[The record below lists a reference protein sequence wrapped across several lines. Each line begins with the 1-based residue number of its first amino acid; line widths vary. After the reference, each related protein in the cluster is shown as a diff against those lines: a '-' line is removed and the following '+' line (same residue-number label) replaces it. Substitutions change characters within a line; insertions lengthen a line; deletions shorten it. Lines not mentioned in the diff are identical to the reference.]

1 MEALKEIKSKIEQ
14 NKQEKKTKLL
24 ENAYALF
31 GSKGFNNTSI
41 QDIVNKAGVAK
52 GTFYLYF
59 KDKHDIR
66 DQLVADKSS
75 QLFLD
80 ARIAL
85 EDSHINSFDNK
96 IIFIIDHVIDDLK
109 ENPDILGFVNKDL
122 SLGFYSNELTKIF
135 DDHAL
140 GLYDM
145 FMQGVRD
152 ESITLKNPDITF
164 FMIVELVGST
174 CYSCIMKQVPCDIDT
189 YKPYL
194 YATIKQLMHESKK

>member
-1 MEALKEIKSKIEQ
+1 M
-14 NKQEKKTKLL
+14 
-24 ENAYALF
+24 
-31 GSKGFNNTSI
+31 I
-41 QDIVNKAGVAK
+41 QI
-52 GTFYLYF
+52 F
-59 KDKHDIR
+59 
-66 DQLVADKSS
+66 SP
-75 QLFLD
+75 
-80 ARIAL
+80 
-85 EDSHINSFDNK
+85 
-96 IIFIIDHVIDDLK
+96 IIFFDQMIQCIIILQCHADHHVIDDLK

-122 SLGFYSNELTKIF
+122 SRGFYSNELTKIF